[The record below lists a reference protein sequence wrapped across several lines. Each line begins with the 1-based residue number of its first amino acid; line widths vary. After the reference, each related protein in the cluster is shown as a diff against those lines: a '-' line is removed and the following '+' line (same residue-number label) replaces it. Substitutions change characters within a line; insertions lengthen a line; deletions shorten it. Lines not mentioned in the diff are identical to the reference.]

1 MYMLRLLLGF
11 VSGVYVG
18 TYYNCKP
25 IVEKVSEYLKNNL
38 PESKNQERSQ
48 QNKGETQK
56 QKKQS
61 LLEKI
66 NKLFNDN

>member
-1 MYMLRLLLGF
+1 MLRLLLGF
-11 VSGVYVG
+11 VGGIYVG

-38 PESKNQERSQ
+38 PESKNKE
-48 QNKGETQK
+48 ETKRQK
-56 QKKQS
+56 LS

-66 NKLFNDN
+66 NIFFKDE